1 MQESTGC
8 LRVNSTDSVHGVH
21 NPGIMQSH
29 NGVSFDEKDA
39 KGSIRQMIKDGTQ
52 GTKAGDGLV
61 QLLNKFPDAY
71 SAARGYN
78 SGALAKSGDL
88 SDAIGATPCYAS
100 DIANRLMG
108 WVNAAS
114 DCEKKVASV
123 PQSDPKDVQNQNS
136 GTDSQ
141 QQQPSTTTEQNQ
153 PSQAASS
160 STASSTDGS
169 SSSTFS
175 DGSTDGVFSGGHWD
189 ENGNYV
195 KNEKKKKRMTRTRT
209 RMKLLKG

>member
-1 MQESTGC
+1 M
-8 LRVNSTDSVHGVH
+8 
-21 NPGIMQSH
+21 
-29 NGVSFDEKDA
+29 
-39 KGSIRQMIKDGTQ
+39 
-52 GTKAGDGLV
+52 

-108 WVNAAS
+108 WVNAES
-114 DCEKKVASV
+114 DCKKKVASV

-136 GTDSQ
+136 GTNSQ
-141 QQQPSTTTEQNQ
+141 QQQPSTSTEQNQ

-160 STASSTDGS
+160 STATSTDGS
-169 SSSTFS
+169 NSSTFS

-189 ENGNYV
+189 DNGNYV
-195 KNEKKKKRMTRTRT
+195 KNEKKKKRRTRRRT
-209 RMKLLKG
+209 RMKLLKV

>member
-1 MQESTGC
+1 M
-8 LRVNSTDSVHGVH
+8 
-21 NPGIMQSH
+21 
-29 NGVSFDEKDA
+29 
-39 KGSIRQMIKDGTQ
+39 
-52 GTKAGDGLV
+52 

-100 DIANRLMG
+100 DVANRLMG
-108 WVNAAS
+108 WVNAES
-114 DCEKKVASV
+114 DCKKKVASV

-136 GTDSQ
+136 GADSQ
-141 QQQPSTTTEQNQ
+141 QQQPSSTTEQNQ

-160 STASSTDGS
+160 SSTALSTDGS

-189 ENGNYV
+189 DNGNYV
-195 KNEKKKKRMTRTRT
+195 KNEKKRRR
-209 RMKLLKG
+209 RMKLLKV

>member
-1 MQESTGC
+1 M
-8 LRVNSTDSVHGVH
+8 
-21 NPGIMQSH
+21 
-29 NGVSFDEKDA
+29 
-39 KGSIRQMIKDGTQ
+39 
-52 GTKAGDGLV
+52 

-108 WVNAAS
+108 WVNAES
-114 DCEKKVASV
+114 DCKKKVASV

-136 GTDSQ
+136 GTNSQ

-153 PSQAASS
+153 PSQAASSS

-175 DGSTDGVFSGGHWD
+175 DGSTDGIFSGGHWD
-189 ENGNYV
+189 DNGNYV
-195 KNEKKKKRMTRTRT
+195 KNEKKRRTRTRT
-209 RMKLLKG
+209 RMKLLKV